1 MMDIGFDTIG
11 NATVICYDQGPI
23 LATDPWVQG
32 SAYFGSWTHSHVIP
46 EEQMTAILR
55 SRFIWFSHGHP
66 DHLVGTQAQGF
77 VPDRWL
83 AAGPFLTRV
92 LVPVSGS

>member
-1 MMDIGFDTIG
+1 LGKCVHTRPR
-11 NATVICYDQGPI
+11 ATHRGRTPGRV
-23 LATDPWVQG
+23 
-32 SAYFGSWTHSHVIP
+32 
-46 EEQMTAILR
+46 R
-55 SRFIWFSHGHP
+55 HGHP

>member
-1 MMDIGFDTIG
+1 VRPRASW
-11 NATVICYDQGPI
+11 ATHRGRTPGRV
-23 LATDPWVQG
+23 
-32 SAYFGSWTHSHVIP
+32 
-46 EEQMTAILR
+46 R
-55 SRFIWFSHGHP
+55 HGHP
-66 DHLVGTQAQGF
+66 DDLVGTQAQGF